1 MKTLGVSL
9 ARDDH
14 GGYLADVSDGEAH
27 ATGTAP
33 TPELAVSKAVRELS
47 LTWNLEDLF

>member
-9 ARDDH
+9 ARDDQ
-14 GGYLADVSDGEAH
+14 GGFLADVSDGESH
-27 ATGTAP
+27 AKGAAP

-47 LTWNLEDLF
+47 LTWHMEDWL